1 MIKHF
6 LSNYLSYIPFSN
18 IHLSRRAILKFQY
31 CFESYL
37 YGQWRPREHCFIAL
51 LLQIVSLHQMCPTQ
65 MLIHYNF
72 SAEWAIQSFMSP
84 LCILF
89 TDGTY
94 ETHLAYNVFSK
105 WMWGGGD
112 FAERVSFHHKISI
125 WDQNVN
131 RILIQ
136 GSRENKKHCNSKL
149 FLMAELQ
156 MESDRCEIEEQGD
169 EVAENSHNWKQFRW
183 CCTFAQFFASI

>member
-1 MIKHF
+1 MSLTISSWLNCALQDDEAVYWVSIWENNWLDGCVSLITSPLGPYKIIKHF
-6 LSNYLSYIPFSN
+6 LSNYLSHVPFSK

-51 LLQIVSLHQMCPTQ
+51 LLQIVSLHQMRPTQ

-72 SAEWAIQSFMSP
+72 SAEWAIQSFMLA

-94 ETHLAYNVFSK
+94 EAHLAYDIFPNGSHRGTFWNLQPLK
-105 WMWGGGD
+105 WTK
-112 FAERVSFHHKISI
+112 FHNANI
-125 WDQNVN
+125 
-131 RILIQ
+131 
-136 GSRENKKHCNSKL
+136 
-149 FLMAELQ
+149 
-156 MESDRCEIEEQGD
+156 
-169 EVAENSHNWKQFRW
+169 
-183 CCTFAQFFASI
+183 

>member
-1 MIKHF
+1 MITSPLSPYKIIKHF
-6 LSNYLSYIPFSN
+6 LSNYLSYVPFSK

-51 LLQIVSLHQMCPTQ
+51 LLQIVSLHQMRPTQ

-72 SAEWAIQSFMSP
+72 SAEWAIQSFMSA

-94 ETHLAYNVFSK
+94 ETHLAYNVFSEWK
-105 WMWGGGD
+105 EGAGGGLCG
-112 FAERVSFHHKISI
+112 ESNKNSNISP
-125 WDQNVN
+125 QNSYLRSKRKLN
-131 RILIQ
+131 TDRGTQ
-136 GSRENKKHCNSKL
+136 G
-149 FLMAELQ
+149 
-156 MESDRCEIEEQGD
+156 ES
-169 EVAENSHNWKQFRW
+169 
-183 CCTFAQFFASI
+183 

>member
-1 MIKHF
+1 MITSPLSPYKIIKHF
-6 LSNYLSYIPFSN
+6 LSNYLSYVPFSK

-37 YGQWRPREHCFIAL
+37 YGPWRPREHCFIAL

-94 ETHLAYNVFSK
+94 ETHLAYNVFSEWK
-105 WMWGGGD
+105 GRGGD
-112 FAERVSFHHKISI
+112 FMERVIKTVTFHHKIPI
-125 WDQNVN
+125 CEKRKLNTDPG
-131 RILIQ
+131 IQ
-136 GSRENKKHCNSKL
+136 GK
-149 FLMAELQ
+149 
-156 MESDRCEIEEQGD
+156 
-169 EVAENSHNWKQFRW
+169 
-183 CCTFAQFFASI
+183 